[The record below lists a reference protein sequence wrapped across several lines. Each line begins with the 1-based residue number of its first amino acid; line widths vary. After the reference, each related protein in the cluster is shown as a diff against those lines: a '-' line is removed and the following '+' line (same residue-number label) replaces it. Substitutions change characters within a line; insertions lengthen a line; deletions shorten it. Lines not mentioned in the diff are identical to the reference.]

1 MAKLEYSLDQIDL
14 QILRIMQDNARTN
27 NADIARE
34 LGMAPS
40 AILERV
46 KKLEQKDVIL
56 QYNARINPAALDQ
69 KMLSFIFIK
78 TQDII
83 GVQKVGLLLAEIPDV
98 LEVHDIAG
106 EDGYLIK
113 VRTNDSAGLVDLMR
127 NSLSKIEGIISTRTT
142 IVLETVKEDNK
153 LVIPTKEY
161 DQHGKRY
168 NYPIRKHH
176 YFCLLRRRCMPSLP
190 LY

>member
-1 MAKLEYSLDQIDL
+1 MAKFEYNLDHIDY

-56 QYNARINPAALDQ
+56 QYNAKINPNAIDQ
-69 KMLSFIFIK
+69 KLLSFIFIK

-83 GVQKVGLLLAEIPDV
+83 GVQNVGFLLAEIPEV
-98 LEVHDIAG
+98 QEVHDIAG
-106 EDGYLIK
+106 DDGYLVK
-113 VRTNDSAGLVDLMR
+113 VRTNDAAGLVDLMR
-127 NSLSKIEGIISTRTT
+127 NSLGTIEGIISTRTT
-142 IVLETVKEDNK
+142 IVLETVKEEQK
-153 LVIPTKEY
+153 LVIPSK
-161 DQHGKRY
+161 
-168 NYPIRKHH
+168 
-176 YFCLLRRRCMPSLP
+176 
-190 LY
+190 

>member
-1 MAKLEYSLDQIDL
+1 MAKLEISLDQIDL
-14 QILRIMQDNARTN
+14 QIIRIMQDNARTN

-46 KKLEQKDVIL
+46 KKLEQKEVIL

-83 GVQKVGLLLAEIPDV
+83 GVQKVGLLLAEIPEV

-153 LVIPTKEY
+153 LVIPNK
-161 DQHGKRY
+161 D
-168 NYPIRKHH
+168 
-176 YFCLLRRRCMPSLP
+176 
-190 LY
+190 

>member
-1 MAKLEYSLDQIDL
+1 MAKLEISLDQIDL
-14 QILRIMQDNARTN
+14 HILRIMQDNARTN

-46 KKLEQKDVIL
+46 KKLEQKEVIL

-83 GVQKVGLLLAEIPDV
+83 GVKKVGILLAEIPDV

-153 LVIPTKEY
+153 LVIPSK
-161 DQHGKRY
+161 D
-168 NYPIRKHH
+168 
-176 YFCLLRRRCMPSLP
+176 
-190 LY
+190 

>member
-1 MAKLEYSLDQIDL
+1 MAKLEISLDQIDL
-14 QILRIMQDNARTN
+14 QIIRIMQDNARTN

-46 KKLEQKDVIL
+46 KKLEQKEVIL

-83 GVQKVGLLLAEIPDV
+83 GVQKVGLLLAEIPEV

-106 EDGYLIK
+106 EYGYLIK

-127 NSLSKIEGIISTRTT
+127 NTLSKIEGIISTRTT

-153 LVIPTKEY
+153 LVIPSK
-161 DQHGKRY
+161 D
-168 NYPIRKHH
+168 
-176 YFCLLRRRCMPSLP
+176 
-190 LY
+190 

>member
-153 LVIPTKEY
+153 LVIPTKE
-161 DQHGKRY
+161 
-168 NYPIRKHH
+168 
-176 YFCLLRRRCMPSLP
+176 
-190 LY
+190 

>member
-127 NSLSKIEGIISTRTT
+127 NTLSKIEGIISTRTT

-153 LVIPTKEY
+153 LVIPTKE
-161 DQHGKRY
+161 
-168 NYPIRKHH
+168 
-176 YFCLLRRRCMPSLP
+176 
-190 LY
+190 

>member
-1 MAKLEYSLDQIDL
+1 MAKLEISLDQIDL
-14 QILRIMQDNARTN
+14 QILRIMQENARTN

-46 KKLEQKDVIL
+46 KKLEQKEVIL
-56 QYNARINPAALDQ
+56 QYNARINPAAIDQ

-83 GVQKVGLLLAEIPDV
+83 GVQKVGLLLAEIPEV

-127 NSLSKIEGIISTRTT
+127 NTLSKIDGIISTRTT

-153 LVIPTKEY
+153 LVIPFK
-161 DQHGKRY
+161 D
-168 NYPIRKHH
+168 
-176 YFCLLRRRCMPSLP
+176 
-190 LY
+190 